1 MVDPPVGYRF
11 HPTDE
16 EIVGDYVRP
25 KNIESNTSR
34 VDEVMNTVDIYEFD
48 PWELPY
54 KSRINSTDEVWY
66 FFGCKKD
73 QQNRG
78 ERQSRRTKSG
88 FWKKTGVTMDIMRKR
103 GNREKIG
110 EKRVFV
116 FQYSKILGGPSK
128 PKSDWVMHE
137 HVATFLSPDSPNQT
151 MMMMKYTVCK
161 VMFKGDER
169 VLSSSSSS
177 SAGQI
182 QHHHLSLIPH
192 VNSNNSGG
200 LSSETEVVGH
210 FTTISFCVLPF
221 LMSLRLNYRIH
232 VSLLAF
238 LIWRKKLCSWMKF
251 SGVST
256 TRQLM
261 IGTVCSVMMRNRGI
275 LCLCRRIA
283 TITDLKCHLLVFSL
297 VIAMMTVILIPY
309 LQELQ
314 QAPLKLRALVL
325 LLVAQIIPQTCQNL
339 LPAQLLSQGR

>member
-1 MVDPPVGYRF
+1 MRF
-11 HPTDE
+11 
-16 EIVGDYVRP
+16 G
-25 KNIESNTSR
+25 TSS
-34 VDEVMNTVDIYEFD
+34 VV
-48 PWELPY
+48 
-54 KSRINSTDEVWY
+54 
-66 FFGCKKD
+66 
-73 QQNRG
+73 
-78 ERQSRRTKSG
+78 RRTNRTEERDRAGEPSLVSG
-88 FWKKTGVTMDIMRKR
+88 RKPELQWISCE
-103 GNREKIG
+103 REVIARRLVRKGFSCFSTVRFLVGRRNPNPIG
-110 EKRVFV
+110 LCTNMSLPSCLLTLLIRYKWFFLKLVVDLIDFSVLFGFV
-116 FQYSKILGGPSK
+116 L
-128 PKSDWVMHE
+128 
-137 HVATFLSPDSPNQT
+137 QT
-151 MMMMKYTVCK
+151 MMMMKCTVCK

-169 VLSSSSSS
+169 VLSSSSS

-192 VNSNNSGG
+192 VKSNNSGG
-200 LSSETEVVGH
+200 LSTETEVVGH

-314 QAPLKLRALVL
+314 Q
-325 LLVAQIIPQTCQNL
+325 
-339 LPAQLLSQGR
+339 